1 MRGPATE
8 ILLERAKNQAGERHM
23 FGLSF
28 VAHVIAMVI
37 LLLAP
42 PSPAMAPTDTERVV
56 MQISLGGAAGT
67 PSRGRTPM
75 GGRPV
80 QQVIPPDEPPRPRAV
95 RTPAAKTPEMI
106 LPATPTLSKP
116 SSRPPIESAPDT
128 GRGRTPTEGDEEQ
141 LGSAAADTG
150 VKGLGF
156 GLTTGGGGTGG
167 YLDVTNFCCPDY
179 LSTMLH
185 LIQRNWDS
193 RQEVAGTTLIMFTI
207 QRDGRLSD
215 VEIERSS
222 GYTALDIT
230 AQRALL
236 LVRQLPSLPTA
247 FPEDHLTVHINFQYQ
262 R

>member
-1 MRGPATE
+1 MRGPTTE
-8 ILLERAKNQAGERHM
+8 ILLERAKNQADTRHI

-28 VAHVIAMVI
+28 VAHLIAVII

-42 PSPAMAPTDTERVV
+42 PSPAMVPTETERVV
-56 MQISLGGAAGT
+56 MQISLGGAPGT
-67 PSRGRTPM
+67 PSGGRTPM

-95 RTPAAKTPEMI
+95 RVPAAKTPEMV
-106 LPATPTLSKP
+106 LPTTPLPPTP
-116 SSRPPIESAPDT
+116 SSRPPVESAPDT

-167 YLDVTNFCCPDY
+167 YLDVANFCCPDY
-179 LSTMLH
+179 LSTMLQ

-207 QRDGRLSD
+207 QRNGQLSD

-222 GYTALDIT
+222 GYAALDIT

-236 LVRQLPSLPTA
+236 LVRQLPPLPTA